1 MSRSPSWP
9 SFGTGVLFRAS
20 RLAAPLALLW
30 LASGAFAA
38 PPLRVATGPDRTPIQ
53 IGLLES
59 SGPAIDVLAASAA
72 EAVAEL
78 NAEGGID
85 GRLVALVSL
94 SPPRPWRDG
103 AGETARLLL
112 ESSAVALI
120 GPADRA
126 GAHVAAQI
134 ATRWRRPLIALSPAQ
149 TLTRVKDPWIFRG
162 IPDDGDQARAL
173 LRWAVPLPW
182 EEQVVLVIPEGN
194 DGRERQAA
202 LEDACRDLG
211 VTPAAVIR
219 VGSDAAG
226 SEREIRSLVDAP
238 ARTLLLW
245 LDADPAAGFL
255 EALAT
260 ELPRYSI
267 LGSTRLDDRA
277 FLERVGARAEGLVL
291 TMLRAALGYDLVRA
305 VAMAARRAGA
315 QPDRIREEL
324 ASGLRFD
331 GRSGSFHFD
340 RAGNRVGAIRVGVV
354 RSGELV
360 APAGG
365 NSAQDQVPTLAPFRS
380 ASSNQ

>member
-1 MSRSPSWP
+1 MSRNPSWP
-9 SFGTGVLFRAS
+9 SFGAGVLFRANQF
-20 RLAAPLALLW
+20 AAPLVLLC
-30 LASGAFAA
+30 LSPGAFAT
-38 PPLRVATGPDRTPIQ
+38 PPLRVAGPDRTPIR

-72 EAVAEL
+72 EAVTEL

-85 GRLVALVSL
+85 GRAVALVSL

-112 ESSAVALI
+112 ESSPVVLI

-173 LRWAVPLPW
+173 LRWVVPRPQ

-219 VGSDAAG
+219 VDSLSAD
-226 SEREIRSLVDAP
+226 SERGIVSLADSP
-238 ARTLLLW
+238 ARILLLW
-245 LDADPAAGFL
+245 LDADPAVGFL
-255 EALAT
+255 EALPI
-260 ELPRYSI
+260 ELSRYSI

-277 FLERVGARAEGLVL
+277 FLERVGTRAEGLTL
-291 TMLRAALGYDLVRA
+291 PMLRASLGYDMVRA
-305 VAMAARRAGA
+305 VATAARRAGA

-324 ASGLRFD
+324 ASGFIFD
-331 GRSGSFHFD
+331 GQSGSFHFD
-340 RAGNRVGAIRVGVV
+340 PAGNRKGAIRIGVV
-354 RSGELV
+354 RGGELV
-360 APAGG
+360 ASRQKKAVPATPER
-365 NSAQDQVPTLAPFRS
+365 QKLR
-380 ASSNQ
+380 